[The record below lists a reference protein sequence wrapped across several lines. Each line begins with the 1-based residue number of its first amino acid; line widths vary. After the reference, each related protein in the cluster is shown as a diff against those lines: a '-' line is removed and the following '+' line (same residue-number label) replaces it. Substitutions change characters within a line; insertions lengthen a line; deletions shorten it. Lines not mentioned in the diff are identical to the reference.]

1 MPITRLAGRFL
12 PFAALIGSVPAYA
25 QQPAPETG
33 DSPPPEPT
41 EVPGAQGGA
50 IYTPEDFTRFAPRN
64 ALDMIRQVPGFQLR
78 FDDGARGFGQAS
90 ENVVLN
96 GKRFSSK
103 SDGLESRL
111 SRIPSSS
118 VIRIEIVD
126 GASLDIPG
134 LFGQAANIIVK
145 DTGSISGSFAWRG
158 EARPHYAHPRFTNG
172 EVSVKGSKGPVD
184 FTVAL
189 TNEAYRGAA
198 GGPTTIF
205 GPDGSLLEQ
214 RRSKLT
220 SDGDFPKLSANFAVD
235 GPGTSLGNLNLSY
248 RRSIERYDDEDRRRR
263 EGQADLLRSIRSPFD
278 GYDYEIGGDYEFA
291 LGPGRLK
298 LIGLER
304 FEHGRFRETAVFT
317 RADGSTTFGDRYRE
331 RVDSGE
337 RIARGE
343 YSWKMLNGEW
353 QAALEGA
360 FNRLDKDATLA
371 TLTPGGEFEPV
382 PFPGGDGRVREDRYE
397 ASLSYSTS
405 LTPKL
410 QLQLIARGEYSR
422 ITSQTASGSLT
433 RSFQR
438 PKGTL
443 SLAWAPRKG
452 LDISLNVQRKVGQLE
467 FGDFLAEVFLEQGN
481 ANASNANLVPSQS
494 WETEFAIKRDFGR
507 WGTTNLR
514 LFDRRFEDFIDVVP
528 LPGGVEGRGNID
540 RAHRYGFE
548 WTNTFKLEPLR
559 IPGGRLDTNLI
570 LQNSNLIDPLDGR
583 RRQLSSLLLREWS
596 FTFRHDVPGSD
607 WAWGFGAN
615 SQRFSKYYRLREV
628 GRDYEGPI
636 FGNLFI
642 EHKDVM
648 GMTVKATAS
657 NLTNARQRLIRTVYS
672 GLRDRS
678 APLFFEDRDRLIG
691 PIFKLTVSGNF

>member
-1 MPITRLAGRFL
+1 MPIARTTGHILGI
-12 PFAALIGSVPAYA
+12 AALISGAPAFA
-25 QQPAPETG
+25 QEQVETG
-33 DSPPPEPT
+33 DSPPPSPT

-50 IYTPEDFTRFAPRN
+50 IYTPEDFARFAPRN

-111 SRIPSSS
+111 SRIPASS

-145 DTGSISGSFAWRG
+145 DLDTLSGSFAWRG
-158 EARPHYAHPRFTNG
+158 EARAHYAQPRFTNG
-172 EVSVKGSKGPVD
+172 EVSVKGAKGPVAY
-184 FTVAL
+184 TLAL
-189 TNEAYRGAA
+189 VNEANRGAA
-198 GGPTTIF
+198 GGPTTIY
-205 GPDGSLLEQ
+205 GPDGLLLEQ
-214 RRSKLT
+214 RRTVLT
-220 SDGDFPKLSANFAVD
+220 SNSDYPKISANFAVD

-248 RRSIERYDDEDRRRR
+248 RRSIERYDDNDVRRRAG
-263 EGQADLLRSIRSPFD
+263 EADLARSIHSPFD

-304 FEHGRFRETAVFT
+304 FEHGGFSDTAIFT
-317 RADGSTTFGDRYRE
+317 RADGTLPYGDRYRE
-331 RVDSGE
+331 RFDSGE

-343 YSWKMLNGEW
+343 YNWKMLRGEW

-371 TLTPGGEFEPV
+371 TLGPGGDFDPV
-382 PFPGGDGRVREDRYE
+382 PFPGGDGKVRENRYE
-397 ASLSYSTS
+397 ASLSYATA

-410 QLQLIARGEYSR
+410 QLQLIGRGEYSR
-422 ITSQTASGSLT
+422 ITSVTASGSLT

-438 PKGTL
+438 PKGTV

-452 LDISLNVQRKVGQLE
+452 LDLSLNIQRKVGQLE
-467 FGDFLAEVFLEQGN
+467 FSDFLAEVFLEQGN

-494 WETEFAIKRDFGR
+494 WETELAIKKDLGR

-514 LFDRRFEDFIDVVP
+514 MFDRRFEDYIDIVP
-528 LPGGVEGRGNID
+528 LPGGGEGLGNID

-548 WTNTFKLEPLR
+548 WTSTFKLEPLR
-559 IPGGRLDTNLI
+559 IQGGRLDTNVI
-570 LQNSNLIDPLDGR
+570 LQTSHLTDPLDGQ
-583 RRQLSSLLLREWS
+583 RRQLSSLLLRELK
-596 FTFRHDVPGSD
+596 FTFRLDVPRSN
-607 WAWGFGAN
+607 WAWGFGAE
-615 SQRFSKYYRLREV
+615 SQRFSRYYRLREV

-636 FGNLFI
+636 FAHAFI
-642 EHKDVM
+642 EHKDVL

-657 NLTNARQRLIRTVYS
+657 NLFDARQRLIRTVYT

-678 APLFFEDRDRLIG
+678 APLFIEDRDRLIG
-691 PIFKLTVSGNF
+691 PIFKLSVTGNF